1 MCEGEGLALS
11 NDLKA
16 VVLCAGEGTRLRPLT
31 FSKPK
36 HLLPVAGKPLLGHVL
51 DALAAAGLREVGL
64 VVGYLAE
71 AVQGYV
77 GSGEQWGLTATY
89 IPQDQ
94 PLGLG
99 HAIKQAAGF
108 VDGAPFIVYLGDN
121 LLGDG
126 ITPFVDAF
134 RAGNGDA
141 ALLLKQVDDPRRYG
155 VAVLDEQQHV
165 TRLVEKPLDPPSDL
179 AVVGVYA
186 FQPVIFE
193 AIDSIKPSARG
204 ELEITDAIQYL
215 VEHNGVVKANLVE
228 GFWEDAGEPSALLV
242 ANRYYLDR
250 SVEQIDVSL
259 GSNCQVTG
267 AVHVESGTR
276 ITNTALQGPC
286 LIGSNCHLDGC
297 TIGPYAS
304 IGDGCD
310 IRGSRIEDSIIQ
322 QKCQITGTALQHSVL
337 GEKVQIG
344 GGEGLACPLHMV
356 LGDMA
361 QIRML

>member
-1 MCEGEGLALS
+1 VHDLS
-11 NDLKA
+11 GDLKA

-51 DALAAAGLREVGL
+51 DALVAAGLREVGL

-71 AVQGYV
+71 AVQSYV
-77 GSGEQWGLTATY
+77 GNGEQWGLTATY
-89 IPQDQ
+89 IPQEQ

-99 HAIKQAAGF
+99 HAIKQAESF
-108 VDGAPFIVYLGDN
+108 VDGAPFVVYLGDN

-126 ITPFVDAF
+126 ITPFVDDF
-134 RAGNGDA
+134 RAGGCDA
-141 ALLLKQVDDPRRYG
+141 ALLLKEVDDPRRYG

-165 TRLVEKPLDPPSDL
+165 TRLVEKPRVPPSKL
-179 AVVGVYA
+179 AIVGVYA

-193 AIDSIKPSARG
+193 AIDSIQPSARG

-215 VEHNGVVKANLVE
+215 VDQGRPVRAAQVE

-250 SVEQIDVSL
+250 SVGQINVSL
-259 GSNCQVTG
+259 GPNCEVTG
-267 AVHVESGTR
+267 AVYVGPGTR
-276 ITNTALQGPC
+276 IINTALHGPC
-286 LIGSNCHLDGC
+286 LIGSNCRIDGC

-304 IGDGCD
+304 IADGCD
-310 IRGSRIEDSIIQ
+310 IEGSRVEDSIIQ
-322 QKCQITGTALQHSVL
+322 PKCQIAGTALQHSVL
-337 GEKVQIG
+337 GEKVHIG
-344 GGEGLACPLHMV
+344 GGRGLDCPLHMV